1 MRPQGDRCVY
11 LRDHSVS
18 LTIIWDVRA
27 GNAGAHKHTKIES
40 LNTELSP
47 AVWTVN
53 RPVNAFRR
61 HAQALERLRT
71 ASMDNDQPETFAVGA
86 TRADGAAV
94 PADTIASQLRI
105 DLASR
110 HTLI

>member
-1 MRPQGDRCVY
+1 
-11 LRDHSVS
+11 
-18 LTIIWDVRA
+18 
-27 GNAGAHKHTKIES
+27 
-40 LNTELSP
+40 
-47 AVWTVN
+47 
-53 RPVNAFRR
+53 
-61 HAQALERLRT
+61 
-71 ASMDNDQPETFAVGA
+71 MDNDQPETFAVGA